1 MGGSVCPGGTSRGSR
16 ARASACNL
24 VTLMAAESETTVQ
37 IDDSPSDRVLAA
49 VARFGEQIVVD
60 RAASLLMG
68 GNEGDEFLLI
78 VGGRHAQGV
87 LDGAPPLYWPE
98 VWGAR
103 ALTFAWAES
112 AASAVHRGLGD
123 QAWRVREMC
132 ARVVFLRGLA
142 EQDAL
147 IEMLGDDVARV
158 RGAGARALGEV
169 GDASHLEA
177 LTVLLKDD
185 EKEVR
190 RAAHDAMVRLQK
202 REAASD

>member
-1 MGGSVCPGGTSRGSR
+1 
-16 ARASACNL
+16 
-24 VTLMAAESETTVQ
+24 MAAESSPTVQ
-37 IDDSPSDRVLAA
+37 IDDSPGDRIISA
-49 VARFGEQIVVD
+49 VERFGEQVVVD

-103 ALTFAWAES
+103 ALTFVWADS
-112 AASAVHRGLGD
+112 ASSAIHRGLGD

-132 ARVVFLRGLA
+132 SRVVFLRRLA
-142 EQDAL
+142 EQDTVVAL
-147 IEMLGDDVARV
+147 LSDEVARV
-158 RGAGARALGEV
+158 RGAAARALGEI
-169 GDASHLEA
+169 GDSSNLEA
-177 LTVLLKDD
+177 LTKLLRDD

-190 RAAHDAMVRLQK
+190 RSAHDAMVRLNK
-202 REAASD
+202 RGFIA

>member
-1 MGGSVCPGGTSRGSR
+1 MTD
-16 ARASACNL
+16 
-24 VTLMAAESETTVQ
+24 TTVPL
-37 IDDSPSDRVLAA
+37 DDSPQKRIEEA
-49 VARFGEQIVVD
+49 VTLFGEQSVAE

-68 GNEGDEFLLI
+68 GNEGEEFLLW

-103 ALTFAWAES
+103 ALTFVWHES

-132 ARVVFLRGLA
+132 ARVVYVRRLP
-142 EQDAL
+142 ETDAL
-147 IEMLGDDVARV
+147 LALLADEVARV
-158 RGAGARALGEV
+158 RSAAARALGEIA
-169 GDASHLEA
+169 DEA
-177 LTVLLKDD
+177 TAKAPLTALLQDP

-190 RAAHDAMVRLQK
+190 RSAHDAMVRLE
-202 REAASD
+202 RRA